1 MTPIR
6 VESEIGTLKKVLLHR
21 PGKELEY
28 LCPDSLSRLLFD
40 DIPYLKAAQAEH
52 DRFAALLREN
62 GVEVCYLEDLAAQT
76 LAGQPELRRAFV
88 DEVISGAGKLAQ
100 IYRDALRDY
109 LFSMENEKDLI
120 EKTMSGVTLSELPE
134 LHKSRLAELTRGES
148 RFVMDPMPNLYFTR
162 DPFACIG
169 RGVSLNCMYSVT
181 RSRETIYGKY
191 ILEHHPDFAGRVPLY
206 YKPGFPT
213 SLEGGDVL
221 NLSKNTLAVGV
232 SQRTQPESVE
242 VLAKNVFS
250 DKESEVDTVLAFD
263 IPNSRAFMH
272 LDTVFTQLDQ
282 NRFTVHPSI
291 LDLVRIFEITGRG
304 RRELTVREMDDS
316 LETVLEAHLH
326 TGPVSLIR
334 CGGHNYIASEREQW
348 NDGSNTLCI
357 APGRV
362 VVYDRNYV
370 TNEILAGA
378 GIDVLTI
385 PSAELSR
392 GRGGPRCMSMPLLRD
407 PV

>member
-109 LFSMENEKDLI
+109 LFSIENEKDLI

-326 TGPVSLIR
+326 TGPVNLIR